1 MLASYDFG
9 KTFVQDLNA
18 KGEIEVTGAFEKGV
32 KTKVSKPKPKPK
44 SKPNSKPKRKYTK
57 RTLTTNQAN
66 AIMINSKMCARMKK
80 SELMDLARRMGVVNF
95 RITTKDG
102 SRLASKDEI
111 CSKIKKQVGKEN
123 VTVNN
128 KKLVGTG
135 NTFRVGRKICTDMTK
150 EQLVRVAGILKITLD
165 EKETKKSLCKKIEKV
180 RNNLAKPKP
189 KPVAPPKPTK
199 REVQRE
205 KTNVKVGMKKA
216 EVMKKRGLDENSIR
230 KDITKLYG
238 DKWLKRYKPNL
249 NQDVRNMKS
258 ALNAITKVIKLVF
271 PSRGHR

>member
-1 MLASYDFG
+1 
-9 KTFVQDLNA
+9 
-18 KGEIEVTGAFEKGV
+18 
-32 KTKVSKPKPKPK
+32 
-44 SKPNSKPKRKYTK
+44 
-57 RTLTTNQAN
+57 
-66 AIMINSKMCARMKK
+66 MKK

-135 NTFRVGRKICTDMTK
+135 NTFRVGRKICTDMKK
-150 EQLVRVAGILKITLD
+150 EQLLRVAEILKITLD

-199 REVQRE
+199 REVQRK
-205 KTNVKVGMKKA
+205 KTNMKVGMKKA

-258 ALNAITKVIKLVF
+258 ALNAITKGNKIGIPFKKDIDDVKKNVVGRWKMERRRELERKYLMNTANVTGIAYNLRNAYRRAAANYIMNQKTAPSNKKDGRLQEILVKV
-271 PSRGHR
+271 